1 MFQRTAL
8 GKSLGFRSIVLG
20 SPAKVILQ
28 QFRWFFAHRRAPLIV
43 QNPTRLRH
51 PTALLPPGLLDEGG
65 GGTEGGGRK
74 TQPEPE
80 RNERKPT
87 SILVAELV
95 LEWSSSLVFVSS
107 GTRSRSRSSGRSG
120 SFSRRTPDTQPEH
133 PSRPPQQQS
142 DTCWQTS
149 IFYCPS
155 VGHQPGRDNN
165 SQLPSRPPPQQQNE
179 NH

>member
-1 MFQRTAL
+1 MFQRTAF
-8 GKSLGFRSIVLG
+8 GKCLGFRSIVLR

-28 QFRWFFAHRRAPLIV
+28 HSRWFFAHRRAPSIA
-43 QNPTRLRH
+43 QSPTRLRH

-95 LEWSSSLVFVSS
+95 LEWSSSSLSS
-107 GTRSRSRSSGRSG
+107 AVALAAAVEAAVAVAALAAAPPTHSQNTPAAPRSSKVTTVGKSQCFIVPLWG
-120 SFSRRTPDTQPEH
+120 
-133 PSRPPQQQS
+133 
-142 DTCWQTS
+142 TS
-149 IFYCPS
+149 QGGTIT
-155 VGHQPGRDNN
+155 HN
-165 SQLPSRPPPQQQNE
+165 SPAAPAAAK
-179 NH
+179 